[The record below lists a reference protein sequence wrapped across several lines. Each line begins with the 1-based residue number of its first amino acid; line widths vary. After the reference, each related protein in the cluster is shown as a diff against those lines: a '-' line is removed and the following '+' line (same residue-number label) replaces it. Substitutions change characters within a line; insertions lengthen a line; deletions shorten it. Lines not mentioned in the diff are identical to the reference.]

1 MYLNKFCKKVGDFI
15 NKILGNF
22 KRKGENMENLFDF
35 EELETITVN
44 SDETSSTSFGC
55 NDDSLY

>member
-1 MYLNKFCKKVGDFI
+1 
-15 NKILGNF
+15 
-22 KRKGENMENLFDF
+22 MENLFDF